1 MHEDRGVKNKHDT
14 DLEIHCFPN
23 KVPTFVIK
31 QPLPQEPCTLSSPL
45 SCLHSCSLLCEG
57 VFNLCSLLVLVTFL
71 HCVLLLWYCYLFY
84 MYMSYPAKPCLFYL
98 FHYYYYYYY
107 FLAIPMM
114 CRSFWAR
121 DQTLATTVTQAAT
134 VQYQILNPLSHQGIP
149 LPIY

>member
-1 MHEDRGVKNKHDT
+1 
-14 DLEIHCFPN
+14 
-23 KVPTFVIK
+23 
-31 QPLPQEPCTLSSPL
+31 
-45 SCLHSCSLLCEG
+45 
-57 VFNLCSLLVLVTFL
+57 
-71 HCVLLLWYCYLFY
+71 

-134 VQYQILNPLSHQGIP
+134 VQYQILNPLSHQELP